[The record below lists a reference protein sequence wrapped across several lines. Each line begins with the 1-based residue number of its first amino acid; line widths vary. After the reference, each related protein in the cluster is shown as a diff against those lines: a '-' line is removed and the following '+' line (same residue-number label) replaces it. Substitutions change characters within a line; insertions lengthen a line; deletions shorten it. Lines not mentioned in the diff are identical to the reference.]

1 MKQKKIL
8 ICGAGGFI
16 GTHLVTKLKSQGHF
30 VVGVDI
36 KHNKFYKS
44 DADFFIIQ
52 DLTNQLA
59 TYHIFKNF
67 QFDEVYCLA
76 AVMGGM
82 EYLANGEH
90 DYDVLNQ
97 SSLICMNVIESCIQT
112 EVDKV
117 FFSSSACIYPEHL
130 QMETAVTA
138 LCESVAYP
146 AAPDLEYGYQKLIT
160 ERLYMAAERCNNIQ
174 VRIARFHNIFGLYTE
189 YTGEKAKAPAALCRK
204 VAKAYGI
211 QDNLNHLKHDARS
224 ISSPRIHSI
233 EVFGDGLQTRSFT
246 YIDEC
251 IEGILRLMESDCN
264 DPINIGSSELIAIN
278 DLTQMIIDISGKNL
292 AINNI
297 PGPQGVR
304 GRNSDNTLI
313 QEKLNWKPTQALR
326 TGIEKLY
333 EWVNQEI
340 TKTKNI

>member
-1 MKQKKIL
+1 MKQKKIGVM
-8 ICGAGGFI
+8 GAGGFI

-36 KHNKFYKS
+36 KHNEFYKS

-117 FFSSSACIYPEHL
+117 FFSSSACVYPEHL
-130 QMETAVTA
+130 QMQPDVTA
-138 LCESVAYP
+138 LKESDAYP

-174 VRIARFHNIFGLYTE
+174 VRIARFHNIFGPYTE
-189 YTGEKAKAPAALCRK
+189 YQGEKAKAPAALCRK
-204 VAKAYGI
+204 VAQAY
-211 QDNLNHLKHDARS
+211 
-224 ISSPRIHSI
+224 HSELAI
-233 EVFGDGLQTRSFT
+233 DVFGDGQQTRSFT

-251 IEGILRLMESDCN
+251 IEGILKLMESDCN
-264 DPINIGSSELIAIN
+264 IPINIGSSELIAVN
-278 DLTQMIIDISGKNL
+278 DLAQMIIGISGKNL
-292 AINNI
+292 LIRNI

-304 GRNSDNTLI
+304 GRNSDNELI
-313 QEKLNWKPTQALR
+313 EHMLGWKPTQPLKA
-326 TGIEKLY
+326 GIEKLY
-333 EWVNQEI
+333 TWVNSQI
-340 TKTKNI
+340 NH